1 MADSD
6 VWQEAVKGV
15 RRLRTNRHT
24 DDIEPKEIKIRKD
37 KEVTVT
43 FEILKS
49 GKSVAKDDFSQMDGA
64 LANVLNEKSLK

>member
-37 KEVTVT
+37 IKNERVESAKRCAD
-43 FEILKS
+43 FKRRMNQWEELK
-49 GKSVAKDDFSQMDGA
+49 KKDYRR
-64 LANVLNEKSLK
+64 

>member
-24 DDIEPKEIKIRKD
+24 DDIEPKEIKNSKN
-37 KEVTVT
+37 KN
-43 FEILKS
+43 LQ
-49 GKSVAKDDFSQMDGA
+49 GKKI
-64 LANVLNEKSLK
+64 KT